1 MTREETKQIMAV
13 LQAGYPRFYKDI
25 SKLEAT
31 AVINLWATMFSQEPA
46 KVVIEAVKAL
56 MCTLK
61 FPPTI
66 ADVKEKIQEL
76 TQPEQLTEM
85 EAWNL
90 VKKAMDAG
98 DYTESFNS
106 LPQVIQKIVGSP
118 NQLKQWAFMDMDT
131 VNSVIQSNFMR
142 SYKVMAER
150 EREYAKLPESSRRLM
165 EQLSGRA
172 VKILK

>member
-1 MTREETKQIMAV
+1 MTLKETIAIMGILKV
-13 LQAGYPRFYKDI
+13 GYPNFYRNMAKEDAANAV
-25 SKLEAT
+25 KLWSE
-31 AVINLWATMFSQEPA
+31 MFADEPA
-46 KVVIEAVKAL
+46 QIVAEAVKSL

-90 VKKAMDAG
+90 VKKAMNAG